1 VNNMNTLFQANKAIV
16 YFTIMA
22 LVLLF
27 VGLNQ
32 SWALAL
38 GIINMSLISAIMALG
53 VNIQWGYAGL
63 MNVGIM
69 GFAALGGVSVV
80 LIAQQPVTEAVDA
93 GGIKMLIAL
102 IMGAATITAGILLN
116 RRGVNKWLIA
126 AIVVTGYLFTR
137 YYFSEAA
144 DIIEKVDP
152 AITGYLGGF
161 GLPIAFSWIVG
172 GVIAAGAAWWVG
184 KITLGLRT
192 DYLAIATLGISEII
206 LYVIK
211 NEDWFVRGL
220 KNVYGLPRPVP
231 YEVDMQQSEWFQNVV
246 TWIHKSELQLLSQ
259 TEQIDKLSDYVR
271 EAAVVFVKLCYSGLF
286 IAILVALIV
295 LSNLALNSPWGR
307 KVRAIRDNEVAAS
320 AMGKDIKRQHLQIF
334 VLGSAIVGIAGALLV
349 TYDGIF
355 IPTAYLP
362 LRFTFLIWVMVIL
375 GGSGNNMGSVLGA
388 FIIWFI
394 WIQSGPMGL
403 WFVEMLSNNMS
414 EGSTSLEF
422 IEDRVHYLRLV
433 FMGSILLLIMRF
445 SPSGLLPEKNKE
457 LQFCCKWLLH

>member
-1 VNNMNTLFQANKAIV
+1 MNNLNTILQANKAIA
-16 YFTIMA
+16 YFAIMA
-22 LVLLF
+22 FILLF

-63 MNVGIM
+63 FNVGIM

-80 LIAQQPVTEAVDA
+80 LIAQQPVTEAIDV

-102 IMGAATITAGILLN
+102 IFGVVTIAAGILLN
-116 RRGVNKWLIA
+116 RRRFNKWLTA
-126 AIVVTGYLFTR
+126 FIVVIGYLITR
-137 YYFSEAA
+137 HYFSEAS
-144 DIIEKVDP
+144 DLIEKVDP

-161 GLPIAFSWIVG
+161 GLPVAFSWVVG
-172 GVIAAGAAWWVG
+172 GFAAAIAAWLIG

-231 YEVDMQQSEWFQNVV
+231 YEVDMQKSEWLQNIVA
-246 TWIHKSELQLLSQ
+246 WIHQSELQLLSQ
-259 TEQIDKLSDYVR
+259 SEQIVRLGDYVR
-271 EAAVVFVKLCYSGLF
+271 ESAVVFVKLCYSGLF
-286 IAILVALIV
+286 ISILVAFIV

-334 VLGSAIVGIAGALLV
+334 VLGSAIVGVAGALLV

-355 IPTAYLP
+355 IPTAYQP

-403 WFVEMLSNNMS
+403 WFVDILSNTMQ
-414 EGSTSLEF
+414 EGSASLEF

-433 FMGSILLLIMRF
+433 FMGAILLLIMRF
-445 SPSGLLPEKNKE
+445 SPGGLLPEKNKE
-457 LQFCCKWLLH
+457 L

>member
-1 VNNMNTLFQANKAIV
+1 MNNLNTILQANKAIA
-16 YFTIMA
+16 YFAIMA
-22 LVLLF
+22 FILLF

-63 MNVGIM
+63 FNVGIM

-80 LIAQQPVTEAVDA
+80 LIAQQPVTEAIDL

-102 IMGAATITAGILLN
+102 IFGAVTIAAGILLN
-116 RRGVNKWLIA
+116 RRRFNKWLTA
-126 AIVVTGYLFTR
+126 FIVVIGYLITR
-137 YYFSEAA
+137 HYFSEAS
-144 DIIEKVDP
+144 DLIEKVDP

-161 GLPIAFSWIVG
+161 GLPVAFSWVVG
-172 GVIAAGAAWWVG
+172 GFAAAIAAWLIG

-231 YEVDMQQSEWFQNVV
+231 YEVDMQKSEWLQNIVA
-246 TWIHKSELQLLSQ
+246 WIHKSELQLLSQ
-259 TEQIDKLSDYVR
+259 SEQIEKLGDYVR

-286 IAILVALIV
+286 ISILVAFIV

-334 VLGSAIVGIAGALLV
+334 VLGSAIVGVAGALLV

-355 IPTAYLP
+355 IPTAYQP

-403 WFVEMLSNNMS
+403 WFVDILSNNMQ

-433 FMGSILLLIMRF
+433 FMGAILLLIMRF
-445 SPSGLLPEKNKE
+445 SPGGLLPEKNKE
-457 LQFCCKWLLH
+457 L

>member
-1 VNNMNTLFQANKAIV
+1 MNNIFQANRAII
-16 YFTIMA
+16 YFAVMSIILM
-22 LVLLF
+22 F
-27 VGLNQ
+27 VGFNQ

-80 LIAQQPVTEAVDA
+80 LIAQQPVTEAIDA
-93 GGIKMLIAL
+93 GGIKMFLAL
-102 IMGAATITAGILLN
+102 IMGAITIIGGIFLN
-116 RRGVNKWLIA
+116 RTGVNKWLTAFLVI
-126 AIVVTGYLFTR
+126 IGYIITR
-137 YYFSEAA
+137 HYFSEAA
-144 DIIEKVDP
+144 DLIEKVDP

-161 GLPIAFSWIVG
+161 GLPVTFSWIVG
-172 GVIAAGAAWWVG
+172 GLAAAGAAWWIG

-231 YEVDMQQSEWFQNVV
+231 YEVDMQQSEWFQNFIA
-246 TWIHKSELQLLSQ
+246 WFYRSDLQLLSQ
-259 TEQIDKLSDYVR
+259 ADQIERLGDYVR
-271 EAAVVFVKLCYSGLF
+271 ESAVVFVKLCYSGLF
-286 IAILVALIV
+286 IAILVAFIV

-320 AMGKDIKRQHLQIF
+320 AMGKDIKKQHLQIF
-334 VLGSAIVGIAGALLV
+334 VLGSAIVGVAGALLV

-355 IPTAYLP
+355 IPTGYVP

-403 WFVEMLSNNMS
+403 WVVERLGDSML
-414 EGSTSLEF
+414 EGSDSLEF

-433 FMGSILLLIMRF
+433 FMGTILLVIMRF

-457 LQFCCKWLLH
+457 L

>member
-1 VNNMNTLFQANKAIV
+1 MNNLNTILQANKAIA
-16 YFTIMA
+16 YFAIMA
-22 LVLLF
+22 FILLF

-63 MNVGIM
+63 FNVGIM

-80 LIAQQPVTEAVDA
+80 LIAQQPVTEAIDV

-102 IMGAATITAGILLN
+102 IFGVVTIAAGILLN
-116 RRGVNKWLIA
+116 RRRFNKWLTA
-126 AIVVTGYLFTR
+126 FIVVIGYLITR
-137 YYFSEAA
+137 HYFSEAS
-144 DIIEKVDP
+144 DLIEKVDP

-161 GLPIAFSWIVG
+161 GLPVAFSWVVG
-172 GVIAAGAAWWVG
+172 GFAAAIAAWLIG

-231 YEVDMQQSEWFQNVV
+231 YEVDMQKSEWLQNIVA
-246 TWIHKSELQLLSQ
+246 WIHKSELQLLSQ
-259 TEQIDKLSDYVR
+259 SEQIEKLGDYVR

-286 IAILVALIV
+286 ISILVAFIV

-334 VLGSAIVGIAGALLV
+334 VLGSAIVGVAGALLV

-355 IPTAYLP
+355 IPTAYQP

-403 WFVEMLSNNMS
+403 WFVDMLSNNMQ

-433 FMGSILLLIMRF
+433 FMGAILLLIMRF
-445 SPSGLLPEKNKE
+445 SPGGLLPEKNKE
-457 LQFCCKWLLH
+457 L

>member
-1 VNNMNTLFQANKAIV
+1 MVNNMNSLFQANKAII

-22 LVLLF
+22 LVIIF

-433 FMGSILLLIMRF
+433 FMGTILLLIMRF

-457 LQFCCKWLLH
+457 L

>member
-1 VNNMNTLFQANKAIV
+1 MNNLNTLLQANKAIA
-16 YFTIMA
+16 YFAIMA
-22 LVLLF
+22 FILLF

-63 MNVGIM
+63 FNVGIM

-80 LIAQQPVTEAVDA
+80 LIAQQPVTEAIDV
-93 GGIKMLIAL
+93 GGMKMLIAL
-102 IMGAATITAGILLN
+102 IFGAVTIAAGILLN
-116 RRGVNKWLIA
+116 RRGVNKWLTTL
-126 AIVVTGYLFTR
+126 IVVIGYLITR
-137 YYFSEAA
+137 HYFSEAS
-144 DIIEKVDP
+144 DLIEKVDP

-161 GLPIAFSWIVG
+161 GLPVAFSWVVG
-172 GVIAAGAAWWVG
+172 GFAAAIAAWLIG

-231 YEVDMQQSEWFQNVV
+231 YEVDMQKSEWLQNIVA
-246 TWIHKSELQLLSQ
+246 WIHKSELQLLSQ
-259 TEQIDKLSDYVR
+259 SEQIEKLGDYVR

-286 IAILVALIV
+286 ISILVAFIV

-334 VLGSAIVGIAGALLV
+334 VLGSAIVGVAGALLV

-355 IPTAYLP
+355 IPTAYQP

-403 WFVEMLSNNMS
+403 WFVDMLSNNMQ

-433 FMGSILLLIMRF
+433 FMGAILLLIMRF
-445 SPSGLLPEKNKE
+445 SPGGLLPEKNKE
-457 LQFCCKWLLH
+457 L

>member
-1 VNNMNTLFQANKAIV
+1 MNNIKAIWEANKAIAS
-16 YFTIMA
+16 FTIMG
-22 LVLLF
+22 LILLF
-27 VGLNQ
+27 VGMNQ

-38 GIINMSLISAIMALG
+38 GIFNMSLISAIMALG

-63 MNVGIM
+63 FNVGIM

-80 LIAQQPVTEAVDA
+80 LIAQQPVTEAIDA
-93 GGIKMLIAL
+93 GGMKMFLSLI
-102 IMGAATITAGILLN
+102 IGAVTVITGVLLN
-116 RRGVNKWLIA
+116 RRGVNKWLTA
-126 AIVVTGYLFTR
+126 LVVIIGYLITR

-144 DIIEKVDP
+144 DLIEKVDP

-161 GLPIAFSWIVG
+161 GLPVAFSWIVG
-172 GVIAAGAAWWVG
+172 GLAAAGAAWWIG

-231 YEVDMQQSEWFQNVV
+231 YEVNMQQSEWFQNIIA
-246 TWIHKSELQLLSQ
+246 WLHKSELQLLTQS
-259 TEQIDKLSDYVR
+259 EQIDQLGDYVR

-286 IAILVALIV
+286 IAILGAFII

-334 VLGSAIVGIAGALLV
+334 VIGSAIVGVAGALLV

-355 IPTAYLP
+355 IPTAYQP

-375 GGSGNNMGSVLGA
+375 GGSGNNLGSVLGA

-394 WIQSGPMGL
+394 WIQAGPMGL
-403 WFVEMLSNNMS
+403 WVVEVLGNNMQ
-414 EGSTSLEF
+414 EGGALLEF

-433 FMGSILLLIMRF
+433 FMGTILLLIMRF
-445 SPSGLLPEKNKE
+445 SPGGILPEKNKE
-457 LQFCCKWLLH
+457 L

>member
-1 VNNMNTLFQANKAIV
+1 MNNLNTILQANKAIA
-16 YFTIMA
+16 YFAIMA
-22 LVLLF
+22 FILLF

-63 MNVGIM
+63 FNVGIM

-80 LIAQQPVTEAVDA
+80 LIAQQPVTEAIDV
-93 GGIKMLIAL
+93 GGMKMLIAL
-102 IMGAATITAGILLN
+102 IFGAVTIAAGILLN
-116 RRGVNKWLIA
+116 RRGVNKWLTA
-126 AIVVTGYLFTR
+126 VIVVIGYLITR
-137 YYFSEAA
+137 HYFSEAS
-144 DIIEKVDP
+144 DLIEKVDP

-161 GLPIAFSWIVG
+161 GLPVAFSWVVG
-172 GVIAAGAAWWVG
+172 GFAAAIAAWLIG

-231 YEVDMQQSEWFQNVV
+231 YEVDMQKSEWLQNIVA
-246 TWIHKSELQLLSQ
+246 WIHKSELQLLSQ
-259 TEQIDKLSDYVR
+259 SEQIVRLGDYVR
-271 EAAVVFVKLCYSGLF
+271 ESAVVFVKLCYSGLF
-286 IAILVALIV
+286 ISILVAFIV

-334 VLGSAIVGIAGALLV
+334 VLGSAIVGVAGALLV

-355 IPTAYLP
+355 IPTAYQP

-403 WFVEMLSNNMS
+403 WFVDILSNNMQ

-433 FMGSILLLIMRF
+433 FMGAILLLIMRF
-445 SPSGLLPEKNKE
+445 SPGGLLPEKNKE
-457 LQFCCKWLLH
+457 L

>member
-1 VNNMNTLFQANKAIV
+1 MNNLNTILQANKAIA
-16 YFTIMA
+16 YFAIMA
-22 LVLLF
+22 FILLF

-63 MNVGIM
+63 FNVGIM

-80 LIAQQPVTEAVDA
+80 LIAQQPVTEAIDV
-93 GGIKMLIAL
+93 GGMKMLIAL
-102 IMGAATITAGILLN
+102 IFGAVTIAAGILLN
-116 RRGVNKWLIA
+116 RRRFNKWLTA
-126 AIVVTGYLFTR
+126 FIVVIGYLITR
-137 YYFSEAA
+137 HYFSEAS
-144 DIIEKVDP
+144 DLIEKVDP

-161 GLPIAFSWIVG
+161 GLPVAFSWVVG
-172 GVIAAGAAWWVG
+172 GFAAAIAAWLIG

-231 YEVDMQQSEWFQNVV
+231 YEVDMQKSEWLQNIVA
-246 TWIHKSELQLLSQ
+246 WIHKSELQLLSQ
-259 TEQIDKLSDYVR
+259 SEQIEKLGDYVR

-286 IAILVALIV
+286 ISILVAFIV

-334 VLGSAIVGIAGALLV
+334 VLGSAIVGVAGALLV

-355 IPTAYLP
+355 IPTAYQP

-403 WFVEMLSNNMS
+403 WFVDMLSNNMQ

-433 FMGSILLLIMRF
+433 FMGAILLLIMRF
-445 SPSGLLPEKNKE
+445 SPGGLLPEKNKE
-457 LQFCCKWLLH
+457 L

>member
-1 VNNMNTLFQANKAIV
+1 MNNMNTLFQANKAIV

-116 RRGVNKWLIA
+116 RRGVNKWLIT

-433 FMGSILLLIMRF
+433 FMGTILLLIMRF

-457 LQFCCKWLLH
+457 L

>member
-1 VNNMNTLFQANKAIV
+1 MTNMNTFFQANKAIV

-433 FMGSILLLIMRF
+433 FMGTILLLIMRF

-457 LQFCCKWLLH
+457 L

>member
-1 VNNMNTLFQANKAIV
+1 MNNLNNIWQANKAIA
-16 YFTIMA
+16 YFTIMG
-22 LVLLF
+22 LILLF

-63 MNVGIM
+63 FNVGIM

-80 LIAQQPVTEAVDA
+80 LIAQQPVTEAVNA
-93 GGIKMLIAL
+93 GGLKMLFAL
-102 IMGAATITAGILLN
+102 ILGAVTIAAGVLLN
-116 RRGVNKWLIA
+116 RRGINKWLVA
-126 AIVVTGYLFTR
+126 AIVVIGYLFTR
-137 YYFSEAA
+137 FYFSQAA

-172 GVIAAGAAWWVG
+172 GVVAAGAAWWIG

-220 KNVYGLPRPVP
+220 KNVYGIPRPVA
-231 YEVDMQQSEWFQNVV
+231 YEVDMQKSEWLQNIVA
-246 TWIHKSELQLLSQ
+246 WMHKSELQLLSQ
-259 TEQIDKLSDYVR
+259 SDQIDKLGDYVR
-271 EAAVVFVKLCYSGLF
+271 EASVVFVKLSYSGL
-286 IAILVALIV
+286 ILLILVAFIM

-320 AMGKDIKRQHLQIF
+320 AMGKNIKRQHLQIF
-334 VLGSAIVGIAGALLV
+334 ILGSAIVGVAGALLV

-355 IPTAYLP
+355 IPTAYQP

-375 GGSGNNMGSVLGA
+375 GGSGNNLGSVLGA
-388 FIIWFI
+388 FIIWFM

-403 WFVEMLSNNMS
+403 WVVEMLGNTLQ
-414 EGSTSLEF
+414 EGSASLEF
-422 IEDRVHYLRLV
+422 IEDRGHYLRLV
-433 FMGSILLLIMRF
+433 FMGTILLLIMRF
-445 SPSGLLPEKNKE
+445 SPGGLLPEKNKE
-457 LQFCCKWLLH
+457 L